1 MLSNEVSLSSY
12 KMLKKFV
19 YLNFSLKFE
28 IMKGTKIQ
36 YTKKIYDLIQ
46 GSI

>member
-19 YLNFSLKFE
+19 YLNFSEILKFE

-36 YTKKIYDLIQ
+36 YSKKFMI
-46 GSI
+46 